1 MKKQDDTQ
9 LNANKTKQQ
18 EASLQREFQDQKLY
32 LETLKCG
39 RKRPFQEQ
47 KEDTANARF
56 QDARAKTKGKMKVT
70 VQGKREKRF
79 KKKIITWNSTTWE
92 VHYPESDL

>member
-9 LNANKTKQQ
+9 LNENKTKQ
-18 EASLQREFQDQKLY
+18 EASSQRECQDQKLY

-56 QDARAKTKGKMKVT
+56 QDARAKAKSKMTVM
-70 VQGKREKRF
+70 VQGKRL
-79 KKKIITWNSTTWE
+79 KKKIITWNSTTWQ